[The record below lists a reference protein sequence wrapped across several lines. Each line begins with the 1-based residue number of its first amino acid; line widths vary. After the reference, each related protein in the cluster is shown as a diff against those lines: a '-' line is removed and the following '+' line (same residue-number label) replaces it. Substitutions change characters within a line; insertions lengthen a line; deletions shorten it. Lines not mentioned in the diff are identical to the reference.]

1 MALPRETLGLGKDI
15 RGGTISQGRKFILQR
30 VWCWPVEVERRT
42 VPKALMPKDL
52 GSCGRESEGQGL
64 QLCEKM

>member
-42 VPKALMPKDL
+42 VPNQGSNAEGL
-52 GSCGRESEGQGL
+52 GKLWERI
-64 QLCEKM
+64 